1 MIRNWEIVICLLQS
15 IESLQALICS
25 LQKNSIRPDAI
36 VILGYLISSNVNKKY
51 LFSIPY
57 KKLVDQNILL
67 KKPTVWDSYYI
78 SKSSCSDENRILEE
92 CLTFRWNLC
101 NGTWKYNIDNN
112 SKNNCNFNW
121 GLLDLDI
128 AYKIFDLERFCWTWD
143 LFAWSKFDRKIH
155 KFWLLWK
162 IYSCD
167 VISWNY
173 LNSQIALIKKS

>member
-78 SKSSCSDENRILEE
+78 SKSSGSDENRILEE
-92 CLTFRWNLC
+92 CLTF
-101 NGTWKYNIDNN
+101 
-112 SKNNCNFNW
+112 
-121 GLLDLDI
+121 
-128 AYKIFDLERFCWTWD
+128 
-143 LFAWSKFDRKIH
+143 
-155 KFWLLWK
+155 
-162 IYSCD
+162 
-167 VISWNY
+167 
-173 LNSQIALIKKS
+173 Q

>member
-92 CLTFRWNLC
+92 CLTFR
-101 NGTWKYNIDNN
+101 
-112 SKNNCNFNW
+112 
-121 GLLDLDI
+121 
-128 AYKIFDLERFCWTWD
+128 
-143 LFAWSKFDRKIH
+143 
-155 KFWLLWK
+155 
-162 IYSCD
+162 
-167 VISWNY
+167 
-173 LNSQIALIKKS
+173 